1 MGGHHERTP
10 AAAEPESAELEQLR
24 ELLSRPE
31 RERIEELEARLERR
45 LEPETVA
52 EVLPDAVAL
61 RSARDGRLARALGPT
76 IERGLEEQITRNP
89 GRVAEAIYPVLGP
102 AIRRAI
108 ADALAGL
115 AESMN
120 RAIEYSLS
128 WRGLR
133 WRVESWRTGVPFAQV
148 VMRHALVYR
157 VEQVLLVH
165 KATGLPLAHASVSA
179 EAARDSD
186 LVSGMLTAIRDFI
199 GDSFEPE
206 QGSDLRGAT
215 VGDVTLFV
223 ETGPR
228 AMLAVA
234 VRGQPPGELRQS
246 WQSVL
251 EILHLQF
258 AAQLAAFDGDPAPFE
273 PARPM
278 LESCLQT
285 VLQTERAEGRSRAPR
300 LVWTVAAVLLLAV
313 ATLGVLGHLRWRSL
327 VREVDD
333 LPGVVV
339 LDASR
344 SPWRVRVH
352 GLRDPL
358 AQDPDAL
365 LREGGIDGSRLRS
378 RWVGYLS
385 TEPEIVLA
393 RARLA
398 LAPPDSVT
406 LALEALAGA
415 GAATLR
421 ASGSASA
428 DWLESVAGAAQHLPG
443 IGDVDLSAVE
453 VRLPA
458 DLIAAAEAIR
468 RRLVLFEVGSAEL
481 DAEAERVVSTAA
493 AELVELER
501 AAAAAGYRLGLE
513 LVGRTDDA
521 GASELNRRLSLS
533 RAEAVR
539 DALFAAGGPH
549 ESRIVAR
556 GIGSEQPLGAGPAGG
571 TNLDRSVSFAVSLSL
586 ARSERPGPAP

>member
-1 MGGHHERTP
+1 VGGHHERTP
-10 AAAEPESAELEQLR
+10 TTAEPESAELEQLR

-31 RERIEELEARLERR
+31 RERIDELEARLARQ
-45 LEPETVA
+45 LEPEA
-52 EVLPDAVAL
+52 IADVLPDAVAL
-61 RSARDGRLARALGPT
+61 RSARDSRLARALGPT

-108 ADALAGL
+108 SDALAGL

-278 LESCLQT
+278 LEGCLQT
-285 VLQTERAEGRSRAPR
+285 VLQTDRAEGRSRAPR
-300 LVWTVAAVLLLAV
+300 LVWTVAVLLLLAV

-344 SPWRVRVH
+344 WPWRVLVH

-358 AQDPDAL
+358 AEDPDAL
-365 LREGGIDGSRLRS
+365 LRKGGVGPSRLRS
-378 RWVGYLS
+378 RWESYLS

-406 LALEALAGA
+406 LALEASADA

-428 DWLESVAGAAQHLPG
+428 SWLESAAAAARHLPG
-443 IGDVDLSAVE
+443 IGGVDLSAIQGL
-453 VRLPA
+453 LPA
-458 DLIAAAEAIR
+458 ELVSAAEAIR
-468 RRLVLFEVGSAEL
+468 RRVVLFALGSADL
-481 DAEAERVVSTAA
+481 DAEAQRVVSTAV

-501 AAAAAGYRLGLE
+501 AAGAAGYRLGLE

-521 GASELNRRLSLS
+521 GASELNQRLSLS
-533 RAEAVR
+533 RAEVVR
-539 DALFAAGGPH
+539 DALVAAGAPQ
-549 ESRIVAR
+549 ELPIVAR
-556 GIGSEQPLGAGPAGG
+556 GIGSEQPLGAGPGE
-571 TNLDRSVSFAVSLSL
+571 TNLDRSVSFAVSLSSDPTI
-586 ARSERPGPAP
+586 RTP